1 MKPKRSLRDSFFQT
15 KGLRSLLA
23 PLAGPCPRQKPQ
35 RTLLTHGLRVF
46 QELKTCVLVFEL
58 FLLKRKPKTLFFALM
73 NYSSFARRPQ
83 LLFYFQLSFSI
94 TPFRNK
100 NGKHYLAS
108 RKKYVHTFKKQFHA
122 TLIT

>member
-1 MKPKRSLRDSFFQT
+1 MKTKSRSRDSFFQT
-15 KGLRSLLA
+15 KALKSLLG
-23 PLAGPCPRQKPQ
+23 PLSGPCPGQKPQ
-35 RTLLTHGLRVF
+35 RTLLTHGLGVL

-58 FLLKRKPKTLFFALM
+58 FLFKGKSKTLFFALM
-73 NYSSFARRPQ
+73 NYSSFALRPQ

>member
-1 MKPKRSLRDSFFQT
+1 M
-15 KGLRSLLA
+15 GLMALQ
-23 PLAGPCPRQKPQ
+23 G
-35 RTLLTHGLRVF
+35 
-46 QELKTCVLVFEL
+46 LKTYVLVFEL
-58 FLLKRKPKTLFFALM
+58 VLLKGKPKTLFFYLM
-73 NYSSFARRPQ
+73 SYSSFALRPQ

-100 NGKHYLAS
+100 NGKRCLAP